1 MSARF
6 DLSGRVAA
14 VTGGSSGLGRT
25 MAQALAGAGADLVL
39 IARRRDEL
47 EQAAGEIR
55 SAGGRAA
62 FVVADLADPAALG
75 SIAAQAAEAFGA
87 PDILIN
93 AAGVNLRQPIE
104 EVGPEAWNLHLA
116 LHLTAPFFLA
126 KAMAPA
132 MIAKGRGR
140 IINLASLQSQRAFP
154 NSAPYGA
161 GKGGI
166 VQLTRAMAEA
176 WSRHGITVN
185 AIAPGFFPTELTAA
199 VFNDPARAEANARQT
214 MIGRNGELEDIAGP
228 TIFFASDASAYVTGQ
243 TLFVDG
249 GFSAK

>member
-6 DLSGRVAA
+6 DLDGRIAA
-14 VTGGSSGLGRT
+14 VTGGSAGLGRA
-25 MAQALAGAGADLVL
+25 MAGALASAGARVVLV
-39 IARRRDEL
+39 ARRASELDE
-47 EQAAGEIR
+47 AASAIR
-55 SAGGRAA
+55 SGCGEAA
-62 FVVADLADPAALG
+62 TVVADLADSSSLG
-75 SIAAQAAEAFGA
+75 LTARAIAQPFGP

-93 AAGVNLRQPIE
+93 AAGVNLRRPID
-104 EVGPEAWNLHLA
+104 EVDLTDWDLHLK

-126 KAMAPA
+126 QALVPA
-132 MIAKGRGR
+132 MIGRGWGR

-154 NSAPYGA
+154 DSAPYGA

-176 WSRHGITVN
+176 WSRHGVNVN
-185 AIAPGFFPTELTAA
+185 AIAPGFFPTELTAP
-199 VFNDPARAEANARQT
+199 VFADRARAEANARQT
-214 MIGRNGELEDIAGP
+214 MIGRNGRLEDIAGP
-228 TIFFASDASAYVTGQ
+228 TIFLASPASDYVTGQ

>member
-1 MSARF
+1 MRARF
-6 DLSGRVAA
+6 DLDGRVAA
-14 VTGGSSGLGRT
+14 VTGGSSGLGRA
-25 MAQALAGAGADLVL
+25 MARALAGAGARVVLV
-39 IARRRDEL
+39 ARRAAEL
-47 EQAAGEIR
+47 EDAVAEIHAEGGHAAPLVG
-55 SAGGRAA
+55 
-62 FVVADLADPAALG
+62 DLADRIDL
-75 SIAAQAAEAFGA
+75 AQTARNVAQPFGP
-87 PDILIN
+87 PDILVN

-104 EVGPEAWNLHLA
+104 EVGLAAWDLHLQ

-126 KAMAPA
+126 QALVPA
-132 MIAKGRGR
+132 MIERGWGR

-176 WSRHGITVN
+176 WSRHGVNAN
-185 AIAPGFFPTELTAA
+185 AIAPGFFPTELTAP
-199 VFNDPARAEANARQT
+199 VFKDPTRAEANAKQT
-214 MIGRNGELEDIAGP
+214 MIGRNGRLEDIVGP
-228 TIFFASDASAYVTGQ
+228 TVFLASTASDYVTGQ